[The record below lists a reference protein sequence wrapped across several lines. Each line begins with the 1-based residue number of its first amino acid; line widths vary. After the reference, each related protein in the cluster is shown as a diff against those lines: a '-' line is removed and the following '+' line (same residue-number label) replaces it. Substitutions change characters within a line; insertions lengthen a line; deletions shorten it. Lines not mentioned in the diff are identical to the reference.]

1 MRWMDSTSF
10 PKVVIPMSDN
20 EKLVF
25 KRLYK
30 ALKPVVGKRCSSVCS
45 LCEVYEV
52 CEKSCEL
59 FYELEQQ
66 LRECGE
72 IK

>member
-1 MRWMDSTSF
+1 MFYDEE
-10 PKVVIPMSDN
+10 MSD
-20 EKLVF
+20 EKKSML

-30 ALKPVVGKRCSSVCS
+30 ALKQVVGKPCSSVCS

-72 IK
+72 IT

>member
-1 MRWMDSTSF
+1 MLYGE
-10 PKVVIPMSDN
+10 KMSD
-20 EKLVF
+20 EKKAML

-30 ALKPVVGKRCSSVCS
+30 ALKQVVGKPCSSVCRI
-45 LCEVYEV
+45 CEVYEV

-59 FYELEQQ
+59 FYELEQR

>member
-1 MRWMDSTSF
+1 MLYGEEMND
-10 PKVVIPMSDN
+10 
-20 EKLVF
+20 EKKAML

-30 ALKPVVGKRCSSVCS
+30 ALKQIVGKPCPYVCPP
-45 LCEVYEV
+45 CEVYEV

-59 FYELEQQ
+59 FYELEKQ
-66 LRECGE
+66 LKEWGE

>member
-1 MRWMDSTSF
+1 MLYGEE
-10 PKVVIPMSDN
+10 MSD
-20 EKLVF
+20 EKKLML

-30 ALKPVVGKRCSSVCS
+30 ALKQIVGKPCSYVCPP
-45 LCEVYEV
+45 CEVYEV

-59 FYELEQQ
+59 FYELEKQ
-66 LRECGE
+66 LKECGE

>member
-1 MRWMDSTSF
+1 
-10 PKVVIPMSDN
+10 MSD
-20 EKLVF
+20 EKKLML

-30 ALKPVVGKRCSSVCS
+30 ALKQAVGKQCYSVCS
-45 LCEVYEV
+45 LCEVYDV
-52 CEKSCEL
+52 CVKSCEL
-59 FYELEQQ
+59 LCELEQQ

>member
-1 MRWMDSTSF
+1 MFDSEE
-10 PKVVIPMSDN
+10 MSD
-20 EKLVF
+20 EKKLML

-30 ALKPVVGKRCSSVCS
+30 ALKPVVGKQCLSVCP

-59 FYELEQQ
+59 FYELEQR

>member
-10 PKVVIPMSDN
+10 TKVVIPMSDN
-20 EKLVF
+20 EKLVL
-25 KRLYK
+25 KHLYK
-30 ALKPVVGKRCSSVCS
+30 ALKQVVGKQCSSVCP
-45 LCEVYEV
+45 LCEIYEV

-59 FYELEQQ
+59 LYELERQ
-66 LRECGE
+66 LKECGE

>member
-1 MRWMDSTSF
+1 
-10 PKVVIPMSDN
+10 MSD
-20 EKLVF
+20 EKKAML

-30 ALKPVVGKRCSSVCS
+30 DLKQVVGKPCSSVCN

>member
-1 MRWMDSTSF
+1 MLDGEE
-10 PKVVIPMSDN
+10 MSN
-20 EKLVF
+20 EKKLML

-30 ALKPVVGKRCSSVCS
+30 ALKSVVGKQCSSVCP

>member
-1 MRWMDSTSF
+1 MFDGEE
-10 PKVVIPMSDN
+10 MSD
-20 EKLVF
+20 EKKLML

-30 ALKPVVGKRCSSVCS
+30 ALKPVVGKQCSSVCHT
-45 LCEVYEV
+45 CDVYEV

>member
-1 MRWMDSTSF
+1 MF
-10 PKVVIPMSDN
+10 YGEEMSD
-20 EKLVF
+20 EKKAML

-30 ALKPVVGKRCSSVCS
+30 ALKQVVGKPCSSVCH

-59 FYELEQQ
+59 FLEAENK
-66 LRECGE
+66 LKECGE

>member
-1 MRWMDSTSF
+1 MLDGGE
-10 PKVVIPMSDN
+10 MSN
-20 EKLVF
+20 EKKLML

-30 ALKPVVGKRCSSVCS
+30 ALKPVVGKQCSSVCL

>member
-1 MRWMDSTSF
+1 MFDGEE
-10 PKVVIPMSDN
+10 MSN
-20 EKLVF
+20 EKKKLML

-30 ALKPVVGKRCSSVCS
+30 ALKPVVGKQCSSVCP

>member
-1 MRWMDSTSF
+1 MR
-10 PKVVIPMSDN
+10 DN
-20 EKLVF
+20 EKLVL

-30 ALKPVVGKRCSSVCS
+30 ALKPVVGKQCSSVCP

-59 FYELEQQ
+59 FYELEKQ
-66 LRECGE
+66 LKECGE

>member
-1 MRWMDSTSF
+1 MLYGEE
-10 PKVVIPMSDN
+10 MSD
-20 EKLVF
+20 EKKLML

-30 ALKPVVGKRCSSVCS
+30 ALKPVVGRQCSSVCP
-45 LCEVYEV
+45 LCEAYEV

>member
-1 MRWMDSTSF
+1 MLDGEE
-10 PKVVIPMSDN
+10 MSD
-20 EKLVF
+20 EKKLML
-25 KRLYK
+25 KRLCK
-30 ALKPVVGKRCSSVCS
+30 ALKQVVGKQCSSVCPT
-45 LCEVYEV
+45 CEVYEV

>member
-1 MRWMDSTSF
+1 
-10 PKVVIPMSDN
+10 MSD
-20 EKLVF
+20 EKKLML

-30 ALKPVVGKRCSSVCS
+30 ALKQAVDKQCYSVCS
-45 LCEVYEV
+45 LCEVYDV

-59 FYELEQQ
+59 LYELEKQ
-66 LRECGE
+66 LKECGE

>member
-1 MRWMDSTSF
+1 MFDSEE
-10 PKVVIPMSDN
+10 MSD
-20 EKLVF
+20 EKKLML

-30 ALKPVVGKRCSSVCS
+30 ALKPVVGKQCSSVCP
-45 LCEVYEV
+45 LCEVYEL

>member
-1 MRWMDSTSF
+1 MLDGEE
-10 PKVVIPMSDN
+10 MSD
-20 EKLVF
+20 EKKLML

-30 ALKPVVGKRCSSVCS
+30 ALKQVVGKQCSSVCP

-59 FYELEQQ
+59 FYEVEKKLK
-66 LRECGE
+66 ECGE
-72 IK
+72 IT